1 LLRFSLKDTT
11 VELYDSLEPPPQVP
25 EEILARFTRVVRN
38 VKNYLNAEG
47 CEPRWDVSRDRDAH
61 YLKFSRIKTNKQR
74 NGADCGVFV
83 CAFANA
89 LSTGALPS
97 LKPEQ
102 ANAFRLSMAQVLSAG
117 LIL

>member
-1 LLRFSLKDTT
+1 MRFSLKDTT
-11 VELYDSLEPPPQVP
+11 VELYDSIEPPLRLH

-61 YLKFSRIKTNKQR
+61 YLNFPRVQTHKQR

-83 CAFANA
+83 CAFAAA
-89 LSTGALPS
+89 LSTGAKPS
-97 LKPEQ
+97 LKPGH
-102 ANAFRLSMAQVLSAG
+102 ANAFRLSMARALSAG
-117 LIL
+117 FIH